1 MYTKRHGTVWLLA
14 AAATAALA
22 GFARADTT
30 DQKWQDTVR
39 VTKSGDHC
47 VDDPHCFNRYHY
59 AIKPAARANPG
70 QMIVF
75 ETRDALDSDLTLD
88 SVPADVTAVDL
99 NLVHPMTGPV
109 HIEGAERGDVL
120 VVELVDIAPDE
131 YGYTVIV
138 PGFGF
143 LRDLYTEPYIV
154 NWKLTRQAAV
164 SDQMPGV
171 RVPMAAFMG
180 SVGVLP
186 GEPEARAWLA
196 RESSLG
202 AAGGVALP
210 PQPVGALPADICGPN
225 GSGKELC
232 LRTIPPR
239 ENGGNMDVQQM
250 QVGTT
255 ILIPCFVEG
264 CGLFVGDV
272 HYAQGDGEVSGTAI
286 ETGAVVTVTT
296 ELRKGEGVAITTPQV
311 EGDDQIKNI
320 EPSSFHQTIGF
331 PLKDAGEVP
340 IYHTYLDSE
349 PIETLTNLSEDL
361 TLAARNALGDMIDHI
376 ERKYGLTREQAY
388 ILASVAVDLRIGQ
401 VVDVPNYVV
410 TAVLNEDVFEEPAD
424 GAE

>member
-1 MYTKRHGTVWLLA
+1 MLMKPHDATWLLA
-14 AAATAALA
+14 AAAAAALA
-22 GFARADTT
+22 GTAQADTT
-30 DQKWQDTVR
+30 DQKWQDTVT
-39 VTKSGDHC
+39 VAKSGAHC
-47 VDDPHCFNRYHY
+47 VDDPNCFNRYHY
-59 AIKPAARANPG
+59 AIRPAARARPG

-75 ETRDALDSDLTLD
+75 ETRDALDSDLKLD
-88 SVPADVTAVDL
+88 SVAADVTAVDL

-109 HIEGAERGDVL
+109 HIEGAARGDVL
-120 VVELVDIAPDE
+120 VVELIDIAPDE

-171 RVPMAAFMG
+171 RIPMAAFMG

-196 RESSLG
+196 REARLA

-225 GSGKELC
+225 GSGRELC

-250 QVGTT
+250 QVGTR
-255 ILIPCFVEG
+255 LMLPCFVDG

-286 ETGAVVTVTT
+286 EMGAVVTVRTSVLKGRGADIT
-296 ELRKGEGVAITTPQV
+296 SPHFEGEGQLKYIAPANFYATV
-311 EGDDQIKNI
+311 
-320 EPSSFHQTIGF
+320 GF
-331 PLKDAGEVP
+331 PLKASGEIP
-340 IYHTYLDSE
+340 PTHSYIDGERIASLE
-349 PIETLTNLSEDL
+349 NLSEDL
-361 TLAARNALGDMIDHI
+361 SLAARVALIEMIEYIQREH
-376 ERKYGLTREQAY
+376 GLNREQAY
-388 ILASVAVDLRIGQ
+388 ILSSVAVDLVVGQ
-401 VVDVPNYVV
+401 VVDVPNYTVS
-410 TAVLNEDVFEEPAD
+410 AVLDLDVFE

>member
-1 MYTKRHGTVWLLA
+1 MRMKPHGTTWLLA
-14 AAATAALA
+14 AAAAALA
-22 GFARADTT
+22 GTARADTT
-30 DQKWQDTVR
+30 DQKWQDTVT
-39 VTKSGDHC
+39 VAKSGDHC
-47 VDDPHCFNRYHY
+47 VDDANCFNRYHY
-59 AIKPAARANPG
+59 AIRPAARARPG

-75 ETRDALDSDLTLD
+75 ETRDALDSDLKLD

-109 HIEGAERGDVL
+109 HIEGAARGDVL
-120 VVELVDIAPDE
+120 VVELIDIAPDE

-196 RESSLG
+196 REARLA

-250 QVGTT
+250 QVGTR
-255 ILIPCFVEG
+255 LMLPCFVDG

-286 ETGAVVTVTT
+286 EMGAVVTVRTSV
-296 ELRKGEGVAITTPQV
+296 LKGRGAEITSPHFEGGGQLKYIAPANFYATV
-311 EGDDQIKNI
+311 
-320 EPSSFHQTIGF
+320 GF
-331 PLKDAGEVP
+331 PLKASGEIP
-340 IYHTYLDSE
+340 PTHSYIDGERIASLE
-349 PIETLTNLSEDL
+349 NLSEDL
-361 TLAARNALGDMIDHI
+361 SLAARVALIEMIDYIQREH
-376 ERKYGLTREQAY
+376 GLNREQAY
-388 ILASVAVDLRIGQ
+388 ILSSVAVDLVVGQ
-401 VVDVPNYVV
+401 VVDVPNYTVS
-410 TAVLNEDVFEEPAD
+410 AILDLDVFE